1 MTPSINSIDTS
12 LRRGLIRHGGREWQ
26 AGLALVADSEPAQAM
41 GRRDA
46 GDRRWQPP
54 IGTPAICKL
63 RPAGDTSF
71 LVKPLTVF
79 LFTALAAFA
88 QTPAGWQTM
97 KDRKQLCQISVP
109 AGWTADRSGALASA
123 DKSASVIFSGKPR
136 SGSFA
141 EVIAIAKRLFKPV
154 KTIEESAT
162 RMWFV
167 ATPKI
172 AGQTEWYLAVN
183 TKPICEAEIA
193 FKNPAFEAT
202 AKQIVGSLKSTK

>member
-1 MTPSINSIDTS
+1 MRRRHMAQALAAGS
-12 LRRGLIRHGGREWQ
+12 LAGPTAADASPLSPRRGIFGLIVW
-26 AGLALVADSEPAQAM
+26 GLAAASY
-41 GRRDA
+41 
-46 GDRRWQPP
+46 
-54 IGTPAICKL
+54 
-63 RPAGDTSF
+63 
-71 LVKPLTVF
+71 
-79 LFTALAAFA
+79 LFTALAAYA
-88 QTPAGWQTM
+88 QAPAGWHSM

-109 AGWTADRSGALASA
+109 AGWTADKEKVGTLASA

-162 RMWFV
+162 RTWFV

-183 TKPICEAEIA
+183 TMPICEAEIA

-202 AKQIVGSLKSTK
+202 AKQIAGSLKSTK